1 MFDRAMTPETRPA
14 SRTAVGVALLRAIHQ
29 LRDGSPKIL
38 DDAVAAALVGPEA
51 LERALATPDAFQ
63 TEAMLA
69 LRAHVV
75 LRSRF
80 AEDCIAAA
88 VGRGIRQLVVLG
100 AGFDSFAY
108 RQPAWAAPLRIFEVD
123 HPESQRLK
131 RERLAAAA
139 VPLPANLTYVPA
151 DFARHSLREILA
163 ASPLDFSA
171 PAFFSCL
178 GVLVYLDRAAIEA
191 LFRTVA
197 AFPAGSELVVTFTS
211 SERATGSA
219 QRAADW
225 GEPWLSR
232 LQPDELRAELLRC
245 GFASV
250 EFLDPEEAERRY
262 FAERSDG
269 LLAPPRV
276 SIARALT

>member
-1 MFDRAMTPETRPA
+1 
-14 SRTAVGVALLRAIHQ
+14 
-29 LRDGSPKIL
+29 
-38 DDAVAAALVGPEA
+38 
-51 LERALATPDAFQ
+51 
-63 TEAMLA
+63 MLA

-80 AEDCIAAA
+80 AEDCLAAA

-151 DFARHSLREILA
+151 DFARQSLREILA

-232 LQPDELRAELLRC
+232 LQPDELRAELLPLRL
-245 GFASV
+245 
-250 EFLDPEEAERRY
+250 LDGRVPGARGSR
-262 FAERSDG
+262 AALLRERSDG